1 MAAELSAAEVHE
13 WPLARPRSFSPLLVF
28 AALMRLYRD
37 ITHYASILHAKEIAR
52 RMFITN
58 SFDGLLSSL
67 GIILGNYVSGTTSLE
82 SYVGTVV
89 GASFSLGFFSGVIAT
104 YLSERAERLRELHRT
119 ERVMLHTLKGTI
131 YEKAAKLVPVYVAA
145 WSGFG
150 AIVLPLIGVSPFLVA
165 LITGVNTP
173 IHVLVYASAA
183 IMIAELF
190 GLGYYLGSIS
200 GENKLMSGLRMALIG
215 IGSVLF
221 FTLIHIA
228 G

>member
-1 MAAELSAAEVHE
+1 MVRL
-13 WPLARPRSFSPLLVF
+13 RSLSPLLVF
-28 AALMRLYRD
+28 TALMRLYRE

-52 RMFITN
+52 RMFVTN

-67 GIILGNYVSGTTSLE
+67 GIILGNYVSGTTSIE

-131 YEKAAKLVPVYVAA
+131 YEKAAKLVPIYVAA

-150 AIVLPLIGVSPFLVA
+150 AMVLPLIGVSPFLAA
-165 LITGVNTP
+165 LAMGARVSIN
-173 IHVLVYASAA
+173 VLVYTSATV
-183 IMIAELF
+183 MIAELF

-200 GENKLMSGLRMALIG
+200 GENKLISGIRMALIG
-215 IGSVLF
+215 IGSVAF
-221 FTLIHIA
+221 FTFIHIA

>member
-1 MAAELSAAEVHE
+1 M
-13 WPLARPRSFSPLLVF
+13 ARPRSLSPLLVF
-28 AALMRLYRD
+28 AALMRLYRE

-52 RMFITN
+52 RMFVTN

-119 ERVMLHTLKGTI
+119 ERVMLHTLRGTI

-145 WSGFG
+145 WSGLG
-150 AIVLPLIGVSPFLVA
+150 AIVLPLIGVSPFLLA
-165 LITGVNTP
+165 LGMGLNAP

-215 IGSVLF
+215 VGSVLF
-221 FTLIHIA
+221 FTLIHVA

>member
-1 MAAELSAAEVHE
+1 LVR
-13 WPLARPRSFSPLLVF
+13 LRSLSPLLVF
-28 AALMRLYRD
+28 TALMRLYRE

-52 RMFITN
+52 RMFVTN

-67 GIILGNYVSGTTSLE
+67 GIILGNYVSGTTSIE

-131 YEKAAKLVPVYVAA
+131 YEKAAKLVPIYVAA

-150 AIVLPLIGVSPFLVA
+150 AMVLPLIGVSPFLAA
-165 LITGVNTP
+165 LAMGARVSIN
-173 IHVLVYASAA
+173 VLVYTSATV
-183 IMIAELF
+183 MIAELF

-200 GENKLMSGLRMALIG
+200 GENKLISGIRMALIG
-215 IGSVLF
+215 IGSVAF
-221 FTLIHIA
+221 FTFIHIA

>member
-1 MAAELSAAEVHE
+1 M
-13 WPLARPRSFSPLLVF
+13 ARPRSLSPLLVF
-28 AALMRLYRD
+28 AALMRLYRE

-52 RMFITN
+52 RMFVTN

-119 ERVMLHTLKGTI
+119 ERVMLHTLRGTI

-145 WSGFG
+145 WSGLG
-150 AIVLPLIGVSPFLVA
+150 AIVLPLIGVSPFLLA
-165 LITGVNTP
+165 LGMGLNAP
-173 IHVLVYASAA
+173 IHVLVYASAT

-215 IGSVLF
+215 VGSVLF
-221 FTLIHIA
+221 FTLIHVA